1 MGVILIYVE
10 TGHACMWNFP
20 PFFRRAYPL
29 SHSSLSG
36 TVCGLVWWPSA
47 TEERA
52 RPSSLLSFSPHFL
65 CFHGPRWDDN
75 RHTRGTCLSTICC
88 CCCLPNPDSK
98 RNRLRIAVSRERP
111 YWNAGVNRGD
121 VCHPYMCMPLLCMVW
136 CIEMDVWVSLD
147 SPWIHRCVHMYMC
160 IPLTASII
168 TVASKCSAKFPQEKS
183 SNSPS
188 RGIFQAQNFLES
200 RGNLTRKFWDH
211 LIIEL
216 KSVQEAYPFC
226 STGWLLLLY
235 VHTTVFSAV
244 LTHAWSHTNV
254 APGALTNVRGRT
266 AILAGM
272 MIDFF
277 CPFFSSPG
285 SSRRGWLIIP
295 EPDMQGELSNNS
307 CFWPCL

>member
-1 MGVILIYVE
+1 MGVILIYVG

-29 SHSSLSG
+29 SHSFLSG

-52 RPSSLLSFSPHFL
+52 RPSSLLSFSPYFL
-65 CFHGPRWDDN
+65 CFHGLRWDDN

-98 RNRLRIAVSRERP
+98 RNRLRIAVRRERP

-121 VCHPYMCMPLLCMVW
+121 VCHPYMCMLLLCMVW

-168 TVASKCSAKFPQEKS
+168 TVASKCSAKFPREKS

-188 RGIFQAQNFLES
+188 QGIFQRLGFNDWGGRGCDDFVPEEVTKTAPSGDETTWCRKIYRIWPGGWSNMSPVGAIFVPFPPKTGTNMLHPRPLQSLNWSML
-200 RGNLTRKFWDH
+200 RGNF
-211 LIIEL
+211 E
-216 KSVQEAYPFC
+216 
-226 STGWLLLLY
+226 
-235 VHTTVFSAV
+235 
-244 LTHAWSHTNV
+244 
-254 APGALTNVRGRT
+254 
-266 AILAGM
+266 
-272 MIDFF
+272 
-277 CPFFSSPG
+277 
-285 SSRRGWLIIP
+285 IP
-295 EPDMQGELSNNS
+295 
-307 CFWPCL
+307 W